1 MRIKLLS
8 ELLNSLGKVDKL
20 IVAGLL
26 SALLYSYTPKK
37 YTPSLLS
44 EASFLHNS

>member
-26 SALLYSYTPKK
+26 SALLHSYTP
-37 YTPSLLS
+37 TLLKS
-44 EASFLHNS
+44 ILLHS